1 MKKLLLSVGLLL
13 GFFLT
18 SGVQAN
24 AQCDKSSDK
33 EHKNKAMTE
42 AVKGDLE
49 KSSFAVQG
57 KCSMCEDRIEKA
69 AKNVEGVK
77 HAMWSQDSDMLTIKY
92 MSDKKNVD
100 SKVHKAIAKAGH
112 DTSKEQASDEDY
124 ASLPGCCKYREE

>member
-1 MKKLLLSVGLLL
+1 MRKLILSVGLLL

-24 AQCDKSSDK
+24 AQCETSSDK
-33 EHKNKAMTE
+33 EHGNKAMTE

-57 KCSMCEDRIEKA
+57 KCSMCEARIEKA
-69 AKNVEGVK
+69 AKTVDGVK
-77 HAMWSQDSDMLTIKY
+77 KAMWDQDSDMLTIKH
-92 MSDKKNVD
+92 MADKDNMD
-100 SKVHKAIAKAGH
+100 DVHKAIAKAGH
-112 DTSKEQASDEDY
+112 DTSKEMASDEDY

>member
-1 MKKLLLSVGLLL
+1 MRKLVLSLGLLL

-24 AQCDKSSDK
+24 AQSEKSSDK
-33 EHKNKAMTE
+33 ECENKAMTE
-42 AVKGDLE
+42 AVKGDME

-69 AKNVEGVK
+69 AKNVDGVK
-77 HAMWSQDSDMLTIKY
+77 KAKWDQESEMLTV
-92 MSDKKNVD
+92 MHTGEKKNVD
-100 SKVHKAIAKAGH
+100 KVHKAVSKAGH
-112 DTSKEQASDEDY
+112 DTSEKMASDESY